1 MHYSA
6 MQTANKNMSAAL
18 TDEIREI
25 TRTIL
30 RCLMDKKAVALS
42 PVWKFLKEYP
52 NYDCNQVFDCNGT
65 KLQII
70 QLAVLTNDISLCNYL
85 IEEKG
90 AKPTSNSVNVA
101 CRNGY
106 NEIVA
111 LLLSH
116 YVEPSNKD
124 IALWKQTAILN
135 GHNEIAYLIVRLLN
149 PLFIQFSKSDSDYF
163 INAIN
168 AAIKYSPLPS
178 YVDAPTCKREKKV
191 VLQEMLDQ
199 LTLNGYINY
208 TIEYLTVL
216 RKAVHDYI
224 SLNKLFHLGAEDKIN
239 KAINR
244 YSQYKDGSIK
254 TNERTNTGA
263 LLVTIE

>member
-1 MHYSA
+1 MNYLA

-30 RCLMDKKAVALS
+30 RCLMDKKAVDLS

-106 NEIVA
+106 NEIAA

-116 YVEPSNKD
+116 YIEPSDKD
-124 IALWKQTAILN
+124 IALWKQTTILN

-163 INAIN
+163 TNAIK
-168 AAIKYSPLPS
+168 AAIKYSPFPS

-208 TIEYLTVL
+208 NLEYLNVL
-216 RKAVHDYI
+216 KKAVHDYI
-224 SLNKLFHLGAEDKIN
+224 SLHKLFHLGAEDKIN

-244 YSQYKDGSIK
+244 YSQYKEGSIK
-254 TNERTNTGA
+254 TNERTNNGA

>member
-1 MHYSA
+1 MNYSA
-6 MQTANKNMSAAL
+6 MLTADKGRSTEA
-18 TDEIREI
+18 TVEIRAI

-30 RCLMDKKAVALS
+30 LTLREKNAVDIS

-52 NYDCNQVFDCNGT
+52 NYDCNHDFDYMGT

-70 QLAVLTNDISLCNYL
+70 QLAVLSNDISLCNHL
-85 IEEKG
+85 IDERG
-90 AKPTSNSVNVA
+90 AKPTSNSVNIA

-106 NEIVA
+106 NEIAA

-116 YVEPSNKD
+116 YIEPSDKD

-163 INAIN
+163 TNAIK

-178 YVDAPTCKREKKV
+178 YIDASMCKREKKV

-199 LTLNGYINY
+199 LTVNGYINY
-208 TIEYLTVL
+208 NLEYLNVL
-216 RKAVHDYI
+216 KKAVNDYI
-224 SLNKLFHLGAEDKIN
+224 SLHKLFHLGAEDKIN

-244 YSQYKDGSIK
+244 YSQYKEGSIK